1 MVDGIDRVADGWD
14 VRSMRGVGVS
24 EVAVGTVL
32 RLHVGSDGIEVH
44 SAAELTAGG
53 GETYKVHALARIN
66 PGKATQL
73 LDKVVTEVHVAD
85 SGVLRVRF
93 AQGWQLI
100 VPVATDALGWVVAV
114 RGRYCLRSE
123 PGGGVRTSD
132 RRGAS

>member
-1 MVDGIDRVADGWD
+1 MVDGIDRVAGGWD

-53 GETYKVHALARIN
+53 ETYKVHALARIN

-73 LDKVVTEVHVAD
+73 LVKVVTEVHVAD

-93 AQGWQLI
+93 AQGCQLI

-114 RGRYCLRSE
+114 RGRQCLRSE
-123 PGGGVRTSD
+123 P
-132 RRGAS
+132 AA